1 MAQQRIQ
8 LDRDNFCCSIC
19 LDLLKDPVTIPCGH
33 SYCMGC
39 IKDCWDE
46 EDQKNVHS
54 CPQCRQTFTP
64 RPVLVKNTMFAAL
77 VEDLKKT
84 GLQAAPPDHCYAGP
98 GDVACD
104 ICTGRKLK
112 ALKSCL
118 VCLASYCERHLQRHY
133 DAAPLKKHQLV
144 NPCKTLQEN
153 ICSRHNE
160 VMKVFCRTD
169 QQCICYLC
177 SMEEHKD
184 HDTVSAA
191 AERNQRQKEL
201 GVSLQNIQQMI
212 QNRERDMKVLQQRV
226 EAINCSAD
234 KAVEHSEKIFTE
246 VKQQIRSRQ
255 KAEVHQAE
263 ELQKKMEQKIVELRR
278 KVTEGQQL
286 SHAEDNVH
294 FLQNSSSLSG
304 LSESTDVPTDVRPPR
319 CFEDVAV
326 AVSEVRDKVEGI
338 LKEEG
343 SKISLTV
350 TEDVSLS
357 RPEPKTRD
365 EFLQYSR
372 QITLDPNTAHT
383 QLLLSEGNRKATTV
397 ETDQF
402 YPHHRDRFIR
412 CRQVLSRED
421 LTGRCYWEVEW
432 TGRVS
437 IAVSHKN
444 ISRTGTSDK
453 SGFGPNDKSWS
464 LDCYNNYYEFTH
476 NKIKTYAPGPQSS
489 RVGVYLDHRAGVLS
503 FYSVS
508 GTMMTLLHRVQT
520 SFTKTL
526 YAGFSE
532 MAQQGIQ
539 LDRDNFCCSICLDLL
554 KDPVT
559 IPCGH
564 SYCMSCI
571 KGCWDEE
578 DQKNVHSCPQC
589 RQTFTPRPVLVKNT
603 MFAALVEDLKKT
615 GLQAAPPDHC
625 YAGPGDVACDVCTG
639 RKLKAL
645 KSCLMCPASY
655 CERHLQGHYDAAPL
669 KKHQLVNPRKTLQ
682 ENICSR
688 HNEVMKVFC
697 HTDQQCICYLC
708 SMEEHKDHATVS
720 AAAERNQRQKEL
732 GVSLQNIQ
740 QMIQDRERDM
750 KVHQRRVEAINCSA
764 DKAVEHSEKIFTEVK
779 QQIRS
784 RQKAEVHQAEEL
796 QKKMEQKI
804 VELRRK
810 VTEVQQLSHT
820 EDNVHFLQNSSSLSG
835 LRESTDVP
843 TDVRPPRCFEDVS
856 VAVSEVRDKVE
867 GILKEEGSKISLT
880 VTEEVLMSRP
890 EPKTRDEFLQYS
902 RQITLDPNTA
912 NTCLLL
918 SEGNR
923 KATVVLTD
931 QFYPHH
937 PDRFSGWYQVLSRED
952 LTGRCYWEVEWRGG
966 VSIAVSHKNI
976 SRAGTFD
983 ECVFGRN
990 DKSWSLDCYSNNYE
1004 FSHNK
1009 ISTPA
1014 PGPQS
1019 SRVGVLDH
1027 RAGILSFYSVSGTM
1041 MTLLHRVQTSFT
1053 KTLYAGFRVDW
1064 FVRGGVELC
1073 ELKSEMAQQGIQ
1085 LDRDNFCCSICL
1097 DLLKDPV
1104 TIPCGHSY
1112 CMSCIKG
1119 CWDEEDQKN
1128 VHSCPQCRQI
1138 FTPRPVLVKNTMF
1151 AALVEDLK
1159 KTGLQAAPPDHCYAG
1174 PGDVACDVCTGRK
1187 LKALKSCLVCLA
1199 SYCERHLQH
1208 HYDAAPLKKHQ
1219 LVNPRKTLQENICSC
1234 HNEVMKVFCRTDQQ
1248 CICYLCSMDEHKDH
1262 DTVSAAAERNQRQK
1276 ELGVSLQNIQQM
1288 IQDRERDMKVLQR
1301 RVEAINCSADKA
1313 VEHSEKIFTE
1323 VKQQIRSRQKAE
1335 VHQAEELQ
1343 KKMEQKIAE
1352 LRRKVTEVQQLS
1364 HTEDNTHFLQ
1374 NSSSLSG
1381 LSESTDVPTDVRPP
1395 RCFEDVS
1402 VAVSEVRDKVEGILK
1417 EEGSKIS
1424 LTVTEEVLL
1433 SRPEPKTRDEF
1444 LQYSRQIT
1452 LDPNTAN
1459 TLVLLSEG
1467 NRKATAVR
1475 THQLYLRHPDRFI
1488 RCRQVLSRE
1497 DLTGRCYWEVEWT
1510 GSVSIAV
1517 SHKNISRTGTGD
1529 LCGFGHN
1536 DKSWSLD
1543 CYNNSYEFSHNKITT
1558 PAPGPQSSRVGVY
1571 LDHRAGVLS
1580 FYSVSGTMMTLLHRV
1595 QTSFTQTLCAGFGV
1609 DWC

>member
-1 MAQQRIQ
+1 MAQQGIQ

-33 SYCMGC
+33 SYCMSC
-39 IKDCWDE
+39 IKGCWDE

-64 RPVLVKNTMFAAL
+64 RPVLVKSTMLAAL

-118 VCLASYCERHLQRHY
+118 MCPASYCEHHLQGHY

-144 NPCKTLQEN
+144 NPRKTLQEN

-177 SMEEHKD
+177 SMDEHKD

-201 GVSLQNIQQMI
+201 RVNLQNIQQMI
-212 QNRERDMKVLQQRV
+212 QDRERDMKVLQQRV

-234 KAVEHSEKIFTE
+234 NAVEHSEKIFTE

-263 ELQKKMEQKIVELRR
+263 ELQKKMEQKIDELRR
-278 KVTEGQQL
+278 KVTEVQQL
-286 SHAEDNVH
+286 SHTEDNVH

-319 CFEDVAV
+319 CFEDVSV

-350 TEDVSLS
+350 TEDVLMS

-372 QITLDPNTAHT
+372 KITLDPNTANT
-383 QLLLSEGNRKATTV
+383 RLLLSEGNRKATAV
-397 ETDQF
+397 STDQF
-402 YPHHRDRFIR
+402 YPHHPDRFTGP
-412 CRQVLSRED
+412 RQVLSRED

-432 TGRVS
+432 TGFQVS

-444 ISRTGTSDK
+444 ISRTGTYDEC
-453 SGFGPNDKSWS
+453 GFGRNDKSWS
-464 LDCYNNYYEFTH
+464 LDCHYNNSYQFTH
-476 NKIKTYAPGPQSS
+476 NHISTPAPGPQSS

-503 FYSVS
+503 FYSIS

-520 SFTKTL
+520 SFTQTL
-526 YAGFSE
+526 YAGFRLNWLNWPVIGRSTTELCELKSE

-625 YAGPGDVACDVCTG
+625 YAGPGDVACDICTG

-645 KSCLMCPASY
+645 KSCLVCLASY
-655 CERHLQGHYDAAPL
+655 CERHLQRHYDAAPL

-697 HTDQQCICYLC
+697 RTDQQCICLLC
-708 SMEEHKDHATVS
+708 SMDEHKDHDTVS

-740 QMIQDRERDM
+740 QMIQDKEKDV
-750 KVHQRRVEAINCSA
+750 KVLQQRVKAINCSA

-820 EDNVHFLQNSSSLSG
+820 EDNVPFLQNSSSLSG
-835 LRESTDVP
+835 LSESTDLP

-880 VTEEVLMSRP
+880 VTEDVLMSRP

-912 NTCLLL
+912 HTQLLL

-923 KATVVLTD
+923 KATLAGID
-931 QFYPHH
+931 QLYPSH
-937 PDRFSGWYQVLSRED
+937 PDRFSGWWQVLSRED
-952 LTGRCYWEVEWRGG
+952 LTGRCYWEVEWAGG

-976 SRAGTFD
+976 SRTGMGD
-983 ECVFGRN
+983 ECEFGYN
-990 DKSWSLDCYSNNYE
+990 DKSWSFDCYNNCYQ
-1004 FSHNK
+1004 FIHNK

-1019 SRVGVLDH
+1019 SRVGVYLDH

-1041 MTLLHRVQTSFT
+1041 MTLLR
-1053 KTLYAGFRVDW
+1053 
-1064 FVRGGVELC
+1064 
-1073 ELKSEMAQQGIQ
+1073 
-1085 LDRDNFCCSICL
+1085 
-1097 DLLKDPV
+1097 
-1104 TIPCGHSY
+1104 
-1112 CMSCIKG
+1112 
-1119 CWDEEDQKN
+1119 
-1128 VHSCPQCRQI
+1128 
-1138 FTPRPVLVKNTMF
+1138 
-1151 AALVEDLK
+1151 
-1159 KTGLQAAPPDHCYAG
+1159 
-1174 PGDVACDVCTGRK
+1174 
-1187 LKALKSCLVCLA
+1187 
-1199 SYCERHLQH
+1199 
-1208 HYDAAPLKKHQ
+1208 
-1219 LVNPRKTLQENICSC
+1219 
-1234 HNEVMKVFCRTDQQ
+1234 
-1248 CICYLCSMDEHKDH
+1248 
-1262 DTVSAAAERNQRQK
+1262 
-1276 ELGVSLQNIQQM
+1276 
-1288 IQDRERDMKVLQR
+1288 
-1301 RVEAINCSADKA
+1301 
-1313 VEHSEKIFTE
+1313 
-1323 VKQQIRSRQKAE
+1323 
-1335 VHQAEELQ
+1335 
-1343 KKMEQKIAE
+1343 
-1352 LRRKVTEVQQLS
+1352 
-1364 HTEDNTHFLQ
+1364 
-1374 NSSSLSG
+1374 
-1381 LSESTDVPTDVRPP
+1381 
-1395 RCFEDVS
+1395 
-1402 VAVSEVRDKVEGILK
+1402 
-1417 EEGSKIS
+1417 
-1424 LTVTEEVLL
+1424 
-1433 SRPEPKTRDEF
+1433 
-1444 LQYSRQIT
+1444 
-1452 LDPNTAN
+1452 
-1459 TLVLLSEG
+1459 
-1467 NRKATAVR
+1467 
-1475 THQLYLRHPDRFI
+1475 
-1488 RCRQVLSRE
+1488 
-1497 DLTGRCYWEVEWT
+1497 
-1510 GSVSIAV
+1510 
-1517 SHKNISRTGTGD
+1517 
-1529 LCGFGHN
+1529 
-1536 DKSWSLD
+1536 
-1543 CYNNSYEFSHNKITT
+1543 
-1558 PAPGPQSSRVGVY
+1558 
-1571 LDHRAGVLS
+1571 
-1580 FYSVSGTMMTLLHRV
+1580 RV
-1595 QTSFTQTLCAGFGV
+1595 QTSFTQTLYAGFRLYLSVGSTTEL
-1609 DWC
+1609 CELK